1 MSNIKVL
8 AIIQARL
15 SSSRLP
21 KKILLEIN
29 KKSILEIIYRNL
41 EKINSID
48 KVIVAT
54 SKNKSD
60 KELSLYCKK
69 KNFNFFEGSLKN
81 VLNRFVKIIKIYNP
95 KYIVRVTADCPIIDP
110 KVLDTFIKTLK
121 KNNLDCLFFSHPT
134 SLLSGYDVYSSN
146 LLLQA
151 FKKSKSKKDEE
162 HVGSF
167 YIKKNLKDFKTLKV
181 VLPKYLRTN
190 KFKLSIDTK
199 NDYLKIKKLF
209 KIYPLKKIYIK
220 KIFEILNRNPKLIIK
235 HTKNNFSEDNR
246 QIRKIKIDKNS
257 YISKLNLKL

>member
-1 MSNIKVL
+1 MNNIKVL

-21 KKILLEIN
+21 KKILLKIK

-69 KNFNFFEGSLKN
+69 KNFNFFEGSLNN
-81 VLNRFVKIIKIYNP
+81 VLNRFIKIIKIYNP

-121 KNNLDCLFFSHPT
+121 KIILIVCFL
-134 SLLSGYDVYSSN
+134 VI
-146 LLLQA
+146 Q
-151 FKKSKSKKDEE
+151 
-162 HVGSF
+162 
-167 YIKKNLKDFKTLKV
+167 
-181 VLPKYLRTN
+181 LRYCQVMM
-190 KFKLSIDTK
+190 FIHQ
-199 NDYLKIKKLF
+199 
-209 KIYPLKKIYIK
+209 IYYCRHLKKVKVK
-220 KIFEILNRNPKLIIK
+220 KMRNMLGHFI
-235 HTKNNFSEDNR
+235 
-246 QIRKIKIDKNS
+246 
-257 YISKLNLKL
+257 